1 MSNNTGP
8 NDDKNTGPNDDKNTG
23 PNDDKN
29 TGPNNG
35 KNTGPNNGKNTG
47 PNNGKNTGPNNGKNT
62 GPNNGKNT
70 GTNNDKKRKND
81 KDNINSPKRKKNP
94 VIYYLNEDYDD
105 FNGFINYDDDDDYV
119 EYNIKEVKEED
130 KELVEITKEINNLQD
145 LIDLGNM
152 YDSNKRYNIDLKIL
166 NKLVSSLTELNNM
179 IGMETVK
186 QDIVDYILFRIQNF
200 DSSNQDMMHT
210 VIQGPPGVGK
220 TEVAKIIGKIYL
232 AMGILKNEKFI
243 KARRSDL
250 IAGYL
255 GQTAKATQKIID
267 SAIGGI
273 LFIDEVY
280 SLGNSEKRDSF
291 SKECIDTINENLTEK
306 KTDFICIIAGYKD
319 EIDSCF
325 FAYNSGLERRF
336 PVRFTIEEYKAED
349 LFLIFNKKVTDLG
362 WLLDDSVKVDFFIEN
377 IDSFK
382 YFGGDI
388 EILFSRCKRAHSRR
402 VFTSKESEKKII
414 TNTDLQ
420 RGFQSFKAHRQDKQK
435 EKSDVWKNMFL

>member
-8 NDDKNTGPNDDKNTG
+8 NDKNNKND
-23 PNDDKN
+23 
-29 TGPNNG
+29 NG
-35 KNTGPNNGKNTG
+35 
-47 PNNGKNTGPNNGKNT
+47 
-62 GPNNGKNT
+62 
-70 GTNNDKKRKND
+70 KKRKND
-81 KDNINSPKRKKNP
+81 KDNINSPRRKKNTF
-94 VIYYLNEDYDD
+94 IYYVNDNDDYDD
-105 FNGFINYDDDDDYV
+105 FNGFINSDEDEV
-119 EYNIKEVKEED
+119 VYNKVDEKEKKKEKEED
-130 KELVEITKEINNLQD
+130 KELVEITKEINCLKD
-145 LIDLGNM
+145 LIDLGKM
-152 YDSNKRYNIDLKIL
+152 YDSTKRYNIDLKIL
-166 NKLVSSLTELNNM
+166 NKLVDSLTELNNM

-186 QDIVDYILFRIQNF
+186 QDIVDYILFRIQNL
-200 DSSNQDMMHT
+200 DSTNQDMMHT
-210 VIQGPPGVGK
+210 VIQGPPGAGK

-232 AMGILKNEKFI
+232 AMGILKNEKFV

-280 SLGNSEKRDSF
+280 SLGNVEKRDSF

-319 EIDSCF
+319 EIESCF
-325 FAYNSGLERRF
+325 FSYNLGLERRF
-336 PVRFTIEEYKAED
+336 PVRFTIEEYKAEE
-349 LFLIFNKKVTDLG
+349 LFLIFIKKVTDLS
-362 WLLDDSVKVDFFIEN
+362 WLVDESVKVDFFKEN

-388 EILFSRCKRAHSRR
+388 EVLFSRCKRAHSRR

-414 TNTDLQ
+414 TDVDLQ
-420 RGFQSFKAHRQDKQK
+420 RGFQSFKAHRQEKQK
-435 EKSDVWKNMFL
+435 DKSDVWKNMFL